1 VRVITFYTKDTP
13 YEEESTDWLNSFK
26 QANTACYVMENQK
39 SWEKNCALKSI
50 VLQRALTD
58 HTDHDLLFVDIDAR
72 MMRRWDDSEFDELT
86 KNKIPGLAWHPVS
99 GELLSGTIF
108 IPNNEAG
115 HSLINRWVSYQ
126 AVNPTMWDQ
135 QVLQYFVQKEEVEH
149 FKLPY
154 EWISVDGHIS
164 VDDPIIHHYQASR
177 KNKGIVNAH
186 NRILQ

>member
-1 VRVITFYTKDTP
+1 MRVISFYTKDTP
-13 YEEESTDWLNSFK
+13 YEEESKEWLQSFK
-26 QANTACYVMENQK
+26 PCKTACFAMENQK

-50 VLQRALTD
+50 VLQRALAD
-58 HTDHDLLFVDIDAR
+58 YPNDDLLYVDIDAR
-72 MMRRWDDSEFDELT
+72 LHRPWEHDEEFKSE
-86 KNKIPGLAWHPVS
+86 IPGLAWHPVS

-115 HSLINRWVSYQ
+115 HYLINRWVAYQ

-135 QVLQYFVQKEEVEH
+135 RVLQYFVQKESLEH
-149 FKLPY
+149 FEMPHK
-154 EWISVDGHIS
+154 WISVANHIF

-177 KNKGIVNAH
+177 KHKAVVNAN